1 MPLSPI
7 GKYERVDVLGYGAT
21 GIVYLA
27 WDSLLRKQVALKE
40 INMQAGDMER
50 FLEEARLLDRLN
62 HPNIVRVHSVDRVE
76 GKILVAME
84 YVPGVNLQELLRQQG
99 KLPIPQALYIAIQ
112 VLDALDY
119 AHRNHTIHR
128 DIKPANILIRRDG
141 TVKLVDFGLAT
152 ILGTGSYAGGAGT
165 YVYMAPE
172 DFEEEER
179 SDHRSD
185 LWAVGVTLYEMV
197 TGKRPFNALKPKDPF
212 SWKRAVQ
219 EDQPPPLRQF
229 MTDAPDALQRVI
241 DRALAKRKEDRFPSA
256 GEFLQALRRVQAILP
271 NASPDG
277 ETLAVVSVQAYGVQ
291 QRHKPVEPAA
301 EVGAGSRACS
311 VSISKNTGT
320 ARVEPPQV
328 SLGPVRQGEQCM
340 AKVVVRSNNKKPLD
354 ARLVSHPGWLY
365 VHPFTIQRR
374 QQVITLTAD
383 TNIVSAQGTLAD
395 VVQFVNGEQR
405 ITIPVTLEVLPP
417 RPHFRQV
424 SFWYVPLFV
433 VCLVPLFTVI
443 LGTSHW
449 TRWMPIGLE
458 LAGLL
463 GAMLTLITIGA
474 GLRSNERLVA
484 SLLMLTGLSATG
496 TYLGVLGE
504 PQNHPQGRMAVDLLV
519 IMGLVLLLQV
529 FSTRRWK
536 WWAWV
541 MVGLSLLL
549 SGMMASMM

>member
-40 INMQAGDMER
+40 INVQAGDVER

-99 KLPIPQALYIAIQ
+99 NLPIPQALDTAIQ

-128 DIKPANILIRRDG
+128 DIKPGNILIRKDG
-141 TVKLVDFGLAT
+141 VVKLVDFGLAT

-185 LWAVGVTLYEMV
+185 LWAVGVTLYEMI
-197 TGKRPFNALKPKDPF
+197 TGKRPFNAVKLKDPF
-212 SWKRAVQ
+212 SWKRAVR
-219 EDQPPPLRQF
+219 EDEPLPLRDF
-229 MTDAPDALQRVI
+229 VPDAPDALQQVI
-241 DRALAKRKEDRFPSA
+241 DRALAKRKEDRFSSA
-256 GEFLQALRRVQAILP
+256 EEFLQALRRVQAILP
-271 NASPDG
+271 NTLPDG
-277 ETLAVVSVQAYGVQ
+277 KTLAVVSAQAYGTQ
-291 QRHKPVEPAA
+291 LRQKPTAPPA
-301 EVGAGSRACS
+301 EGF
-311 VSISKNTGT
+311 SKNNGIV
-320 ARVEPPQV
+320 RVEPPQV
-328 SLGPVRQGEQCM
+328 SLGPVRQGEQCV

-365 VHPFTIQRR
+365 VHPSTIQRR

-383 TNIVSAQGTLAD
+383 TSMVSAQSKLAD

-405 ITIPVTLEVLPP
+405 FTIPVTLEVLPP

-433 VCLVPLFTVI
+433 VCLVPLFTVA
-443 LGTSHW
+443 LGTPLW

-458 LAGLL
+458 LSGLL
-463 GAMLTLITIGA
+463 GAMLVLITIGA

-484 SLLMLTGLSATG
+484 SLLMFMGLSATG

-504 PQNHPQGRMAVDLLV
+504 PQNHPQGKMAIDLLL
-519 IMGLVLLLQV
+519 IMGLVLFLQV

-541 MVGLSLLL
+541 MVGLSLQL
-549 SGMMASMM
+549 SGMIASMMRGG